1 MFILR
6 SFFRRGPDLILGP
19 GAVFGAV
26 MNYITFNQDFS
37 QVGVAARSGFRLY
50 STEPFSKRYQNN
62 EGDVGMLEMLFSTTL
77 VALVL
82 SPRFLRIMNTQRGTT
97 ICDLTFPSKI
107 NAMRMNRKRMVV
119 VLEGAIYIYD
129 IGNMKLLH
137 QIDTPPNPHALCA
150 LSPSSENNILAY
162 PCPLIVSPSS
172 NTKKPSHVP
181 PGSQASHAA
190 PQNAGHVRIFDA
202 TTLESVNTIEAHQS
216 AIGCLALNSDGT
228 LLATASEKGTV
239 IRVFAIPSGEN
250 LFQFRRGTLPA
261 HIYNMSFNA
270 TSTLLCVSS
279 ASETVHI
286 FKLVNTAQR
295 GSGPASPTSE
305 RPPHSRSVSASSF
318 NDTSSPRSQNDDD
331 DLALSR
337 ASSAS
342 PATGVPTLE
351 RKPST
356 FAEGLA
362 SRFRQVSQGM
372 VSNVSSRMGS
382 YLPTSITTALE
393 PQRDFAHVKIPKTSP
408 NNNTG
413 PMRSIVAMSPNHPQL
428 MVVTSEGLM
437 GVYNI
442 NLERGGEGILERQ
455 ESVFEGP
462 GRRGVGTEE

>member
-1 MFILR
+1 MSIIR

-19 GAVFGAV
+19 GAVFGGV

-37 QVGVAARSGFRLY
+37 QVGVAARSGFRVY
-50 STEPFSKRYQNN
+50 NTEPFSKKYQNN

-107 NAMRMNRKRMVV
+107 NAMRMNRKRMIV
-119 VLEGAIYIYD
+119 VLEGAVYIYD

-162 PCPLIVSPSS
+162 PCPLVVSPS

-228 LLATASEKGTV
+228 LLATASEKGTI

-270 TSTLLCVSS
+270 TSTLLSVSS
-279 ASETVHI
+279 ASDTVHI
-286 FKLVNTAQR
+286 FKLVNAAQR
-295 GSGPASPTSE
+295 GSSPTSPTSE
-305 RPPHSRSVSASSF
+305 RPPHSRSVEASSF
-318 NDTSSPRSQNDDD
+318 GNASSSPSQNDDD

-342 PATGVPTLE
+342 PSAGLPSLQ

-393 PQRDFAHVKIPKTSP
+393 PQRDFAHVKIPKTSL
-408 NNNTG
+408 NNSNTG

-442 NLERGGEGILERQ
+442 DLERGGEGILERQ
-455 ESVFEGP
+455 ESVFEGL
-462 GRRGVGTEE
+462 GRRGVGIEE

>member
-1 MFILR
+1 
-6 SFFRRGPDLILGP
+6 
-19 GAVFGAV
+19 

-37 QVGVAARSGFRLY
+37 QIGVAAKHGFRVY
-50 STEPFSKRYQNN
+50 STEPFSKKYQNN
-62 EGDVGMLEMLFSTTL
+62 EGDVGMVEMLFSTTL

-119 VLEGAIYIYD
+119 VLENAIYIYD

-137 QIDTPPNPHALCA
+137 QIDTPPNPHALCV

-162 PCPLIVSPSS
+162 PCPLVVSPSS
-172 NTKKPSHVP
+172 ITKKPSHVP
-181 PGSQASHAA
+181 PGSQASHVA

-216 AIGCLALNSDGT
+216 SIGCLALNSDGT

-279 ASETVHI
+279 ASETIHI
-286 FKLVNTAQR
+286 FKLVAPVQR
-295 GSGPASPTSE
+295 GSGTASPSPE
-305 RPPHSRSVSASSF
+305 RPSHSRSASGSYF
-318 NDTSSPRSQNDDD
+318 NKAPSPRSQADDDDD

-342 PATGVPTLE
+342 PLSRPLTLE

-382 YLPTSITTALE
+382 YLPASITTALE
-393 PQRDFAHVKIPKTSP
+393 PQRDFAHVKIPRASP
-408 NNNTG
+408 NNNVG
-413 PMRSIVAMSPNHPQL
+413 PSRSIVAMSPNHPQL

-442 NLERGGEGILERQ
+442 DLERGGEGILERQ

-462 GRRGVGTEE
+462 GRRGVGADE